1 MSHAF
6 LSPSGAKRW
15 LTCTPAPHLEKQFV
29 DSGSVYAEEG
39 TLAHAIG
46 DLLNLRKLDRITKKK
61 FDAELKRLQEDPLY
75 EASMMDHCEDFSVFV
90 MESYAAAQM
99 ISKDAYINTE
109 TRIDLT
115 EYVPEGFGTIDVDIC
130 ANDWV
135 HIIDLKFGKGVAVS
149 AEENFQMMTYALGVY
164 RKYDTLFD
172 IKKIKMTIFQPRID
186 NIDTWEISVEDL
198 LKWGEK
204 VLKPGAKRAFAG
216 EGDYVPGDH
225 CRFCKAKTI
234 CRANAELNMK
244 IAEHDFKD
252 IDTLSDGEIID
263 IYLQYD
269 RIKNWLESLADYAL
283 AEAVKGKQWEGLK
296 IIAGKSNRR
305 FTRVDEIVKLLTE
318 KGHGI
323 DDIMVPRKLKGIG
336 ELTKELGKADFN
348 KLVEPFLVKPQGK
361 PSLVKVTDP
370 RPEWDPTK
378 AAEDD
383 FANLKI
389 EDE

>member
-15 LTCTPAPHLEKQFV
+15 LTCTPAPHLEKRFT
-29 DSGSVYAEEG
+29 DNGSVYAEEG
-39 TLAHAIG
+39 TLAHALG
-46 DLLNLRKLDRITKKK
+46 EVLTLRKLDRMTKKM
-61 FDAELKRLQEDPLY
+61 FDEAIKKLQEDPLY
-75 EASMMDHCEDFSVFV
+75 EPSMLDHCEDFSVFI
-90 MESYAAAQM
+90 MESYATAQM
-99 ISKDAYINTE
+99 INRDAFIDLE
-109 TRIDLT
+109 TKIDLT
-115 EYVPEGFGTIDVDIC
+115 EFVPEGFGTVDVSIC
-130 ANDWV
+130 ADKTL
-135 HIIDLKFGKGVAVS
+135 HIIDLKYGKGVSVA
-149 AEENFQMMTYALGVY
+149 ARDNYQMMTYALGVY
-164 RKYDTLFD
+164 RKFEILFEID
-172 IKKIKMTIFQPRID
+172 SVQMTVFQPRID

-198 LKWGEK
+198 LKWGEE

-244 IAEHDFKD
+244 IAEDDFKD
-252 IDTLSDGEIID
+252 VDTLSDREVID

-361 PSLVKVTDP
+361 PSLVGVTDP
-370 RPEWDPTK
+370 RPEWDPKK